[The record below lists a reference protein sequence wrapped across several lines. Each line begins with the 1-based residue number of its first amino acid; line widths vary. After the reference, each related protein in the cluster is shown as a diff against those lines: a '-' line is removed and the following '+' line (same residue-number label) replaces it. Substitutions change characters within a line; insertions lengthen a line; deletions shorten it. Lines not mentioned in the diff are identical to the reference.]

1 MPVAFIT
8 QCHRR
13 SGNSEWRS
21 TWRDALASF
30 DAIHAADRSHSAV
43 DFMRCALSTRYEG
56 SEKHSDR
63 NILI

>member
-1 MPVAFIT
+1 M
-8 QCHRR
+8 
-13 SGNSEWRS
+13 RS
-21 TWRDALASF
+21 TRRDALASF